1 MNTYLLL
8 FVAFA
13 FLAVQLPS
21 TLGYSDT
28 DELDAFQDYP
38 SFGYPPVYNRYAE
51 YRKRGI
57 RNMRMGKRS
66 EYHPMKAISTE

>member
-13 FLAVQLPS
+13 ILAVQLPS
-21 TLGYSDT
+21 TLGYSEA
-28 DELDAFQDYP
+28 DELDAFPEYQTYGYP
-38 SFGYPPVYNRYAE
+38 SAYNRFAE

-66 EYHPMKAISTE
+66 EYHPVKAISTE